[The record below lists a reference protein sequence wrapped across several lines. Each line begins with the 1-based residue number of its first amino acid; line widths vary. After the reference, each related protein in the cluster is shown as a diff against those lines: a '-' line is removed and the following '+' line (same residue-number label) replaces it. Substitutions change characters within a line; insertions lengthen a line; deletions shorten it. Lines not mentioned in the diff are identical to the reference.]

1 MSFYKLDKNKQAV
14 PCSLE
19 EWGMMTREE
28 KIVAK
33 NWFGEIQ
40 VSTVFLG
47 VDHSHVFLLEGGPSP
62 ILFETMI
69 FGGEWDGYQE
79 RFETWEEAVKG
90 HWVACQIADK
100 VSIDREKKLGE
111 LGI

>member
-1 MSFYKLDKNKQAV
+1 MMYKLDHNKQPV

-47 VDHSHVFLLEGGPSP
+47 IDHSTGGSLP

-69 FGGEWDGYQE
+69 FGGECDGYQE
-79 RFETWEEAVKG
+79 RFETWDEAVKG
-90 HWVACQIADK
+90 HLEACQLADK

>member
-1 MSFYKLDKNKQAV
+1 MKIYKLDKNKQPV

-47 VDHSHVFLLEGGPSP
+47 IDHSTGGSLP

>member
-1 MSFYKLDKNKQAV
+1 MKLYKLDANKQTI
-14 PCSLE
+14 PCSVE
-19 EWGMMTREE
+19 EWSVLTSEE

-33 NWFGEIQ
+33 SWFGEIQ

-47 VDHSHVFLLEGGPSP
+47 MDHSLGGSP

-69 FGGEWDGYQE
+69 FGGEEDGFQMRY
-79 RFETWEEAVKG
+79 RTWEEAVRG
-90 HWVACQIADK
+90 HEEACQLADK